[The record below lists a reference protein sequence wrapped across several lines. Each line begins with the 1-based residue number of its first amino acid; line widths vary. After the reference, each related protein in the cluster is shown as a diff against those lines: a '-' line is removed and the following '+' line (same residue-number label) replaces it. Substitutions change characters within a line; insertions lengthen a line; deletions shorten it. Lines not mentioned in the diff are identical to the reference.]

1 MCCNTHA
8 DRDALDRAHQVDV
21 DALLAPSEAWRC
33 RCSQTSARCQRKA
46 TGEDLLCDWCR
57 TVDHMAFCASVVEPY
72 EAAVRPYGSGTDFY
86 AAGRVGAFEFS
97 LPLRYERSLIGD
109 YRLGLH
115 VAQPPSLVI
124 VTGIG

>member
-33 RCSQTSARCQRKA
+33 RCPQTSARCERKA

-57 TVDHMAFCASVVEPY
+57 TVDHMAFCASVSGELAVSPY
-72 EAAVRPYGSGTDFY
+72 ASGTDWY

-97 LPLRYERSLIGD
+97 LPLRYERSLIGR
-109 YRLGLH
+109 YP
-115 VAQPPSLVI
+115 VVQPPPVI
-124 VTGIG
+124 ITGIS